1 MQLLEENT
9 ILGAKHQ
16 GKGFF
21 KTNIWS
27 FLNAITFNNINY
39 QLQMIDFDY
48 LVNVQYDQIE
58 HLTTFIE

>member
-21 KTNIWS
+21 KKKYLKLSQRNHVQQ
-27 FLNAITFNNINY
+27 Y
-39 QLQMIDFDY
+39 QLQMIDFDD

>member
-21 KTNIWS
+21 KKKKYLKLSQRNHVQQ
-27 FLNAITFNNINY
+27 Y
-39 QLQMIDFDY
+39 HLQMIDFDY